1 MRYSDV
7 RSGIIDGL
15 ANLLQGKGQIVSGG
29 GAGGWAVI
37 LDLISSVPLSMAS
50 ASAPAASESEQ
61 AAWVGTGS
69 EEGWDAEESFAGLDA
84 GAQSTLPPTPV
95 ASADTSVRLAL
106 QVPGFQGSG
115 SMASLAT
122 AGVIP
127 QYQWPLESLVS
138 AFTCMKLIVDEF
150 LVVLEPDCELVSSV
164 LHGLAL
170 FGSQVKDVNISL
182 TSVEMLWKVTDDAI
196 KYARSN
202 QNLRLS
208 GKTIVTSH
216 YVAVIFDIMLKQLFQ
231 LSMDGQP
238 LIRHCAMNTLFS
250 AMSTHAP
257 IISTEQ
263 WQQVFGNI
271 IFPLFERAGA
281 RSRIAMRYAV
291 DFTYLLVRTFSF
303 SHNIIPF
310 CCAQEQGRGN
320 CAGAEERCENVCSPL
335 ARHGAQ
341 AMVGDA
347 RYRAARSIPG
357 SPHMHAAAAAG
368 VVVPRDLGRRSER
381 VPRSAAGSRRRARGF
396 HCCS

>member
-7 RSGIIDGL
+7 RNGIIDGL

-50 ASAPAASESEQ
+50 APAASESEQ
-61 AAWVGTGS
+61 AAWATTNS

-127 QYQWPLESLVS
+127 LYQWPLESLVS

-202 QNLRLS
+202 ANLRLS
-208 GKTIVTSH
+208 GKTIATAH

-281 RSRIAMRYAV
+281 RSRIAMK
-291 DFTYLLVRTFSF
+291 
-303 SHNIIPF
+303 
-310 CCAQEQGRGN
+310 
-320 CAGAEERCENVCSPL
+320 
-335 ARHGAQ
+335 
-341 AMVGDA
+341 
-347 RYRAARSIPG
+347 
-357 SPHMHAAAAAG
+357 
-368 VVVPRDLGRRSER
+368 
-381 VPRSAAGSRRRARGF
+381 
-396 HCCS
+396 

>member
-1 MRYSDV
+1 MSIANLTCDLLSITQLSLISRSALEGRDDRLSNRPALSQNDLLSSLKALSSVRYSDV

-50 ASAPAASESEQ
+50 APAASESEQ
-61 AAWVGTGS
+61 AAWVNSS
-69 EEGWDAEESFAGLDA
+69 EEGWDAEESFSGLDA
-84 GAQSTLPPTPV
+84 GAQSTLPSIPV
-95 ASADTSVRLAL
+95 STSEMSVRLAL
-106 QVPGFQGSG
+106 QQPGFQASG

-208 GKTIVTSH
+208 GKIVTTSH
-216 YVAVIFDIMLKQLFQ
+216 YVAVVFDIMLKQLFQ

-281 RSRIAMRYAV
+281 RSRIAMR
-291 DFTYLLVRTFSF
+291 
-303 SHNIIPF
+303 
-310 CCAQEQGRGN
+310 
-320 CAGAEERCENVCSPL
+320 
-335 ARHGAQ
+335 
-341 AMVGDA
+341 
-347 RYRAARSIPG
+347 
-357 SPHMHAAAAAG
+357 
-368 VVVPRDLGRRSER
+368 
-381 VPRSAAGSRRRARGF
+381 
-396 HCCS
+396 